1 MEKGYPVK
9 REMNNNEEKRTEK
22 KQDRRKKDKGFPL
35 LLSIILIFSIFGA
48 VIFSVAHKISKEMS
62 DSAIQNLSESLDLM
76 KGTIE
81 AILLKEAEFQKLIAQ
96 EIADL
101 EDPER
106 FVCAYDMNQT
116 MVKMSLIFSGEEEGV
131 SNTGDLFTAEELD
144 FSSGGS
150 VDGLPI
156 SQSYINYMGTW
167 AYTIKCPVEK
177 DGQEIASLYIEYVYD
192 ALDRSLP
199 DGFYN
204 GQAMLYIMDT
214 QSERLVLKPKG
225 MGERDAGHLNLEDFY
240 RANNIQ
246 EESLRAEVEE
256 CVKNGDNILF
266 YHNIQGKSA
275 LNYMW
280 AVNEG
285 TIYLIGYVPIG
296 AIQQEGRTVN
306 QNIFIVIMVM
316 LVAFFLCCTLYYLNQ
331 RQQERLRREREAER
345 EIHNQRLAEALQAA
359 QIASN
364 SKTTF
369 LSNMSHDIRTPMNAV
384 LGFTTLLAKDAEDP
398 VKVREYTK
406 KITASGQHLLSLIN
420 DVLDVSKIESGKVV
434 LTVEEF
440 TLNDLVSSVDA
451 IIRPMAQA
459 RAQSFHLEVTGIK
472 HEYLLGDETRIN
484 QILINLLSNSVKYT
498 PEGGNIWFRIIGLKQ
513 RSSQYE
519 HIRIEV
525 EDDGYG
531 MTPEYLETIFDAFTR
546 AENSTTNKVQGTGLG
561 MAITKN
567 IVELMGGT
575 IDVTSEVDHGTLFR
589 VELEFRIP
597 EGRADRQFWEKNRIS
612 SILLVDGDAESA
624 ENIQVLMKDTGIHVD
639 TAFGEEEALRHIRE
653 YHRKDS
659 SGEESQPRSPE
670 DSSGNGSQPRSP
682 EDSGGN
688 GSQPRFP
695 EHSGGNGSQPRF
707 PEGSGGNDSQLQS
720 LEGYS
725 GYDLILLDWNGADL
739 GSAHTAEKL
748 RETIPYTVP
757 ILFLASYDD
766 TRIEEALR
774 IENTEMLAKPF
785 FVSAFKEKIM
795 EMQNDKQEETA
806 PEGAED
812 VTLEGLHFLAA
823 EDNEINAEILQEILS
838 IEGAGCEV
846 VENGQMA
853 IERFSNAAEGEF
865 DAILMDVQM
874 PVMNGYDATRAI
886 RVLERKDARTIPI
899 IAMTA
904 NAFAEDEK
912 EALDAGMNVHLA
924 KPIDIDL
931 LKKVIKQC
939 IKKTP

>member
-1 MEKGYPVK
+1 MKK
-9 REMNNNEEKRTEK
+9 EMEK
-22 KQDRRKKDKGFPL
+22 KQEKRMEKKQNQRKNDKSFSL
-35 LLSIILIFSIFGA
+35 LLSIILVFSIFGA
-48 VIFSVAHKISKEMS
+48 VIFSVAQKISAEMS
-62 DSAIQNLSESLDLM
+62 SSAIQNLSESLELM
-76 KGTIE
+76 KGTID
-81 AILLKEAEFQKLIAQ
+81 AILLKEAEFQKLIAD
-96 EIADL
+96 EIA
-101 EDPER
+101 EIGDPEQFIR
-106 FVCAYDMNQT
+106 TYNKNKT
-116 MVKMSLIFSGEEEGV
+116 MVKMSLILSGKEEGI
-131 SNTGDLFTAEELD
+131 SNTGETFTEEELD
-144 FSSGGS
+144 FSANWTI
-150 VDGLPI
+150 DGIPI
-156 SQSYINYMGTW
+156 SKSYVNYMGTW

-177 DGQEIASLYIEYVYD
+177 DGREIASLYIEYVYD

-204 GQAMLYIMDT
+204 GRAMLYIMDT
-214 QSERLVLKPKG
+214 QSERMVLKPKG

-246 EESLRAEVEE
+246 EEELQAEVAE
-256 CVKNGDNILF
+256 CIKKGDNILF
-266 YHNIQGKSA
+266 YHDVQGKSA

-280 AVNEG
+280 AVNDG
-285 TIYLIGYVPIG
+285 SIYLIGYVPIE

-306 QNIFIVIMVM
+306 QNIIIVITVM
-316 LVAFFLCCTLYYLNQ
+316 LVAFFLCCLLYSINQ
-331 RQQERLRREREAER
+331 RQQNKIRKEREAER

-384 LGFTTLLAKDAEDP
+384 LGFTTLLAKDADDP

-434 LTVEEF
+434 LTIDEF
-440 TLNDLVSSVDA
+440 TLSDLVSSVDA

-459 RAQSFHLEVTGIK
+459 KGQSFHVEVSGIK
-472 HEYLLGDETRIN
+472 HEYLMGDETRIN

-498 PEGGNIWFRIIGLKQ
+498 PEGGSIWFRIIGLRQ

-525 EDDGYG
+525 EDNGYG
-531 MTPEYLETIFDAFTR
+531 MTPEYLKTIFDAFTR

-575 IDVTSEVDHGTLFR
+575 IDVSSEVDKGSLFK

-597 EGRADRQFWEKNRIS
+597 EGRADHQFWEKNGIAGM
-612 SILLVDGDAESA
+612 LVVDGDAKTAES
-624 ENIQVLMKDTGIHVD
+624 IQVLMKDTGIRVD
-639 TAFGEEEALRHIRE
+639 TVFDAEEAVRLIRE
-653 YHRKDS
+653 
-659 SGEESQPRSPE
+659 ESAE
-670 DSSGNGSQPRSP
+670 
-682 EDSGGN
+682 
-688 GSQPRFP
+688 FT
-695 EHSGGNGSQPRF
+695 
-707 PEGSGGNDSQLQS
+707 
-720 LEGYS
+720 
-725 GYDLILLDWNGADL
+725 YDLILMDWNAAGMEGIRA
-739 GSAHTAEKL
+739 AEKL
-748 RETIPYTVP
+748 REILPDTVP
-757 ILFLASYDD
+757 LLFLASYDAEG
-766 TRIEEALR
+766 IEEALHMK
-774 IENTEMLAKPF
+774 NTEMLAKPF
-785 FVSAFKEKIM
+785 FVSAFKEKILD
-795 EMQNDKQEETA
+795 MQTGRREDTPAETVEET
-806 PEGAED
+806 
-812 VTLEGLHFLAA
+812 TLEGLRFLAA
-823 EDNEINAEILQEILS
+823 EDNEINAEILVEILS
-838 IEGAGCEV
+838 IEGAECEV
-846 VENGQMA
+846 AENGRMA
-853 IERFSNAAEGEF
+853 VERFTNAEAGEF

-886 RVLERKDARTIPI
+886 RSLPREDAATIPI

-931 LKKVIKQC
+931 LKEVIKQC
-939 IKKTP
+939 IIKKGIVHEKE